1 MSSSTHICQF
11 YLANGGERMNIKF
24 LKEELL
30 SRGEIWARYHP
41 ESVTGK
47 PKGGDWD
54 TGYVREGNEL
64 IAFLNIGD
72 IGRTGH
78 DFKNSFDP
86 ETETLVWFGKSR
98 SHSSQPTFQKL
109 ISGELKPQFFARW
122 KNTNTKFTYLG
133 QGTIQSFQDAV
144 PVGDGKS
151 AIRMIVSLQYPQESS
166 SAESVSEASGH
177 VLPIF
182 AKKTTV
188 IVNRYERD
196 PQKRRECV
204 EHFGYCCQICDFNF
218 REVYGEVG
226 KDFIHVHHIE
236 PLAEVGGEHDI
247 DPKVDLIPVCANCH
261 AIIHRMSPALKPDQV
276 KRLLLR

>member
-1 MSSSTHICQF
+1 
-11 YLANGGERMNIKF
+11 MNTRFMKD
-24 LKEELL
+24 ELL
-30 SRGEIWARYHP
+30 TRAEIWARYHP
-41 ESVTGK
+41 DSLIGK

-54 TGYVREGNEL
+54 TGYVREGDEL

-72 IGRTGH
+72 TGRTGH
-78 DFKNSFDP
+78 DFQNSFDP
-86 ETETLVWFGKSR
+86 ETETLVWFGKPR

-109 ISGELKPQFFARW
+109 MTGELKPHFFARW

-133 QGTIQSFQDAV
+133 QGKIQSFEDAV

-151 AIRMIVSLQYPQESS
+151 AIRMIVSLQSPPESIG
-166 SAESVSEASGH
+166 AEGIAVATEQVVPS
-177 VLPIF
+177 F

-196 PQKRRECV
+196 PHKRRECV
-204 EHFGYCCQICDFNF
+204 EYFGYRCQICNFDFQ
-218 REVYGEVG
+218 EVYGEIG
-226 KDFIHVHHIE
+226 ADFIHVHHIE

-247 DPKVDLIPVCANCH
+247 DPTVDLIPVCANCH
-261 AIIHRMSPALKPDQV
+261 AIIHRVSPALKPEQV